1 MSDYRRW
8 FVAGGTYFFTLV
20 TCHRYPFFRDSMARE
35 FLGMA
40 IRRTKSSQPFELP
53 AIVLLHDHLHC
64 LVTLP
69 HGDSDYP
76 GRMKAIKDCFTSDWL
91 TAGGHE
97 EPVTASQKRRGH
109 RGIWQRRYHEHVIRD
124 KSDLERHFD
133 YIHFNPVKHGYVTR
147 VKDWPWSSFH
157 RHVTSRHYSENWG
170 SGPLP
175 QLDGMELE

>member
-8 FVAGGTYFFTLV
+8 FVPGGTYFFTLV
-20 TCHRYPFFRDSMARE
+20 TCHRYPFFRDAMARDL
-35 FLGMA
+35 LGQA
-40 IRRTKSSQPFELP
+40 IRKTIAEQPFRLP

-69 HGDSDYP
+69 QADSDYP

-91 TAGGHE
+91 AAGGHE
-97 EPVTASQKRRGH
+97 EQVTASQKRRGH

-124 KSDLERHFD
+124 ESDLERHFD
-133 YIHFNPVKHGYVTR
+133 YIHFNPVKHGYVMQ

-157 RHVTSRHYSENWG
+157 RHVISGHYSENWG

-175 QLDGMELE
+175 HLDGMDLE